1 MMNIRASVAV
11 VALERD
17 RIVWRLLGS
26 QGQDFVGAVEAQLDR
41 RSHAVDHKADQS
53 AAGAVMPDAKRRAA
67 FGNEGAMAD
76 DQGEGGADDGHSE
89 TSGHGRP
96 HRITAIRGMRYR

>member
-1 MMNIRASVAV
+1 VAIRVSRTAGQFVAEYQDATCFVDPKNRDAV
-11 VALERD
+11 VALERH

-53 AAGAVMPDAKRRAA
+53 VAGAVMPDAKRRGP
-67 FGNEGAMAD
+67 FPGGGPKGGGPEEG
-76 DQGEGGADDGHSE
+76 
-89 TSGHGRP
+89 
-96 HRITAIRGMRYR
+96 